1 MSHTRL
7 TLDEVMDLA
16 VAALAANGADMANA
30 AAIARCMWRAE
41 RDGAKS
47 HGLFRIAGYV
57 GAFRSGKANGAA
69 RPAIASR
76 EGAIVAMDCDRG
88 FAPLAHEIGLPV
100 LAEVAQRHGMGALA
114 LRRCL
119 HYAALWPE
127 VETLCDEGLAAM
139 AFTSSPPYVH
149 AAGGKARVFGTN
161 PMAFGWPR
169 PGQPPM
175 VFDQASSLTARGEVM
190 IAARDG
196 HQAPEGA
203 GVGPDG
209 AATTDPKAILHG
221 AQSPFGGYK
230 GAAIAL
236 MVDLLAG
243 PLIGEL
249 TSLEIGAADDG
260 KGPALGGQ
268 LILAFDPAKFGAA
281 DAAAH
286 GEALFARL
294 LAEDGVRLPGSR
306 RAAARLKTPEEGV
319 EIPTSLYDQ
328 IKEMTA

>member
-1 MSHTRL
+1 MSQTRL
-7 TLDEVMDLA
+7 TLDEVMTLA
-16 VAALAANGADMANA
+16 LDVLKANGADDANA

-47 HGLFRIAGYV
+47 HGLFRAAGYV
-57 GAFRSGKANGAA
+57 SAFRSGKAKGNAVPRITG
-69 RPAIASR
+69 
-76 EGAIVAMDCDRG
+76 EDGAIIRMDCDQG
-88 FAPLAHEIGLPV
+88 FAPTAHDIGLPV
-100 LAEVAQRHGMGALA
+100 LAAKAKSLGMAALA
-114 LRRCL
+114 MRRCL

-127 VETLCDEGLAAM
+127 VETLTDQGLAAM

-149 AAGGKARVFGTN
+149 MAGGVRKVFGTN

-175 VFDQASSLTARGEVM
+175 IFDQASSLTARGEVM
-190 IAARDG
+190 IAKRDG
-196 HQAPEGA
+196 HAAPEGA
-203 GVGPDG
+203 GIGPDG
-209 AATTDPKAILHG
+209 KPTTDPAAILEG

-249 TSLEIGAADDG
+249 TSLEIEAADDG
-260 KGPALGGQ
+260 VGPALGGQ
-268 LILAFDPAKFGAA
+268 LILAFDPAAFGGAA
-281 DAAAH
+281 AVAH
-286 GEALFARL
+286 GERLFADL
-294 LAEDGVRLPGSR
+294 LSEDGVRLPGGR
-306 RAAARLKTPEEGV
+306 RAAIRPTTPESGV

-328 IKEMTA
+328 IRGLM